1 MLSLDRSR
9 SHRYP
14 GQPPCHLLPSPQ
26 KLTLSSGGLQ
36 SSFDD
41 PCSALDQGF
50 TTGFVPVSPGA
61 LPTRKEFVVD
71 KPGPLWFYCQQ
82 QQPHPHCQAGMV
94 FGGESRGFLS
104 SSRSRRPDLTSFA
117 LTTVNTQDKFEE
129 FKANAAKQP
138 VNVRVSPLLL
148 ARGSLAG

>member
-9 SHRYP
+9 SHRHP
-14 GQPPCHLLPSPQ
+14 GQPPCQLFFSPQ
-26 KLTLSSGGLQ
+26 KLTLSLLACLQ

-41 PCSALDQGF
+41 PCSALDHGF

-82 QQPHPHCQAGMV
+82 QQPQPHCQAGMV
-94 FGGESRGFLS
+94 FAVNPGTTVGKDDFETFLDKAKNAEGEGDDEKAGGKVSFFS
-104 SSRSRRPDLTSFA
+104 SSRSLRRD
-117 LTTVNTQDKFEE
+117 D
-129 FKANAAKQP
+129 
-138 VNVRVSPLLL
+138 
-148 ARGSLAG
+148 